1 MPLDLLELALICAM
15 YKNNIAAIKIGLKS
29 YGYAKGFT
37 KFFPSPIFL
46 INTTIFFS
54 FFLEKKNKNI
64 IILINFSSSTLSIQN
79 TPKQPPKKKKKKL
92 CTTTFFLIN
101 GHPH

>member
-29 YGYAKGFT
+29 CGYAKGFT

-54 FFLEKKNKNI
+54 FFLEKKEHNYSYQFFLFY
-64 IILINFSSSTLSIQN
+64 LIN
-79 TPKQPPKKKKKKL
+79 PKHSKKKKKKYNN
-92 CTTTFFLIN
+92 FFPNKRPPSLIIKLIFY
-101 GHPH
+101 

>member
-29 YGYAKGFT
+29 CGYAKGFT

-79 TPKQPPKKKKKKL
+79 TPNKPQKKKKKKNYVQQL
-92 CTTTFFLIN
+92 FS
-101 GHPH
+101 